1 MRAILRLIIY
11 MRPYAPLA
19 IGATV
24 SLLLVTVANLISPLL
39 LRWIVDDGIRA
50 SSVSS
55 QGVAFDIRNE
65 LFAKIQ
71 TLSFSYH
78 DRAQTGQLMTRA
90 TNDVELLRQFTGQGL
105 FQLLN
110 SAFMLIGS
118 VALLFWL
125 NWQLTLATI
134 TIIPVIGSIMFYFA
148 KNIRPMFSKIQKR
161 LGFLNT
167 ILQENLAGIRVVKAF
182 ARSKYEEERFDVE
195 NQKYKQLNL
204 DFVRTAS
211 ITFPSIFLFSNLG
224 VMIIL
229 GYGGNLAMNNTLS
242 IGDLVAFISFLGYVV
257 QPLMTI
263 GFVTGV
269 VVRAAVS
276 AERIFEVIDTP
287 NEVTDKAD
295 ATPLPTLEGQVAFDQ
310 VRFRYV
316 GQEEDVLKG
325 ISFTAEPGQTVA
337 ILGSTGSGKS
347 TIINLLPR
355 FYDVTEG
362 AVLLDGHDVRDAT
375 LDSLRSQIG
384 IVLQET
390 TLFSGTIRDNIA
402 YGRPD
407 ATDEEVLTA
416 SKAAQ
421 AHPFILEQPDG
432 YDTTV
437 GERGVGLSGGQ
448 KQRVAIARAL
458 LLDPRILILDDSTSA
473 VDAETEYQIQ
483 QALDQLMVGRT
494 SFVIAQR
501 ISTVRNA
508 DLILVLDKGL
518 IAATGTHEELMMDN
532 PLYMEIVQSQLK
544 EDKPASSIKETDVE
558 ATEGEMI

>member
-11 MRPYAPLA
+11 MRPYAALA

-24 SLLLVTVANLISPLL
+24 SLLLVTVSNLVSPLL
-39 LRWIVDDGIRA
+39 LRWVIDDGVRA
-50 SSVSS
+50 SNVSILMWGNFLQNFWGEQAS

-78 DRAQTGQLMTRA
+78 DRAQTGQLMTRT

-110 SAFMLIGS
+110 SVFMLVGS
-118 VALLFWL
+118 VGVLIWL
-125 NWQLTLATI
+125 NWRLTLATI
-134 TIIPVIGSIMFYFA
+134 VVIPLIGVIMFIFA
-148 KNIRPMFSKIQKR
+148 KNIRPMFGNIQKR
-161 LGFLNT
+161 LDVLNT

-182 ARSKYEEERFDVE
+182 ARSGYEEDRFDTE
-195 NQKYKQLNL
+195 NQSYKQLNL
-204 DFVRTAS
+204 DFVRAAS
-211 ITFPSIFLFSNLG
+211 KTFPTIFLFSNVG
-224 VMIIL
+224 IMIIV
-229 GYGGNLAMNNTLS
+229 GYGGNLVMNNSLTV
-242 IGDLVAFISFLGYVV
+242 GDLVAFIAYLGYVV
-257 QPLMTI
+257 MPLMTI
-263 GFVTGV
+263 GFVTSV

-287 NEVTDKAD
+287 NEVMDKPD
-295 ATPLPTLEGQVAFDQ
+295 ATSLPTLAGSVAFDQ
-310 VRFRYV
+310 VRFRYA

-325 ISFTAEPGQTVA
+325 VSFTAEPGQTVA

-355 FYDVTEG
+355 FYDVTDG

-407 ATDEEVLTA
+407 ATDEEVIAA

-432 YDTTV
+432 YETTV

-494 SFVIAQR
+494 SFVIASAR
-501 ISTVRNA
+501 FA
-508 DLILVLDKGL
+508 MLI
-518 IAATGTHEELMMDN
+518 
-532 PLYMEIVQSQLK
+532 
-544 EDKPASSIKETDVE
+544 
-558 ATEGEMI
+558 